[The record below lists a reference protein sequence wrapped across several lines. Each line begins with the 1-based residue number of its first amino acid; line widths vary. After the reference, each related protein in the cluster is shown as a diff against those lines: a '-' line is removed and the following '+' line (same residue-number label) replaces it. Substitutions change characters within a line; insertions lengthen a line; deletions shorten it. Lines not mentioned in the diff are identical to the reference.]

1 MKYTKEQFKSVI
13 AYIKEKNRLSKLIGY
28 RNGLIAGIKVA
39 MKSEQEAFVL
49 KAKAEEEK
57 ARLIAEMDKL
67 KKEVQPYL
75 ADYSKQMRIARKDVE
90 INGNK

>member
-1 MKYTKEQFKSVI
+1 MKYTKGQFKSVI

>member
-75 ADYSKQMRIARKDVE
+75 ADYSKQMRIARKDVK

>member
-1 MKYTKEQFKSVI
+1 MRYTKEQFKSVI

-28 RNGLIAGIKVA
+28 RNGLITGIKVA
-39 MKSEQEAFVL
+39 MNSEQEAFML

-67 KKEVQPYL
+67 KKEVRPYL
-75 ADYSKQMRIARKDVE
+75 ADYAKQMKITRKDVE

>member
-1 MKYTKEQFKSVI
+1 MRYTKEQFKSVI

-39 MKSEQEAFVL
+39 MNSEQEAFML

-67 KKEVQPYL
+67 KKEVKPYL
-75 ADYSKQMRIARKDVE
+75 VDYSKQMKIVRKDVE

>member
-1 MKYTKEQFKSVI
+1 MRYTKEQFKSVI

-75 ADYSKQMRIARKDVE
+75 ADYSKQMRVARKDVE

>member
-28 RNGLIAGIKVA
+28 RNGLIAGIKIA
-39 MKSEQEAFVL
+39 MKSEQEAFML

-67 KKEVQPYL
+67 KKEVKPYL
-75 ADYSKQMRIARKDVE
+75 EDYSKQMRIARKDVE